1 MMQQAS
7 THAALD
13 LARLQREFQDYMLH
27 RNPAVLQHV
36 VGTGHA
42 DAATRMDVY
51 ADGYPLRLLEALETD
66 YPGLKAIAGAEGFES
81 LGRAFIAANPST
93 FRNLR
98 WYGERL
104 APFLEASPA
113 WADRLELA
121 DMARF
126 EWAMAMSFDALDAA
140 CLSREALTGVSAQ
153 NWPRLSFIMHPAVQR
168 VELNTNVTRAWAA
181 QSRGEE
187 LPPLRREA
195 TATTWLLTRRRLQV
209 RFRAMTSEE
218 AIAFS
223 RLAAR
228 VSFGQWCGELGDVV
242 GEDRAAERAVEF
254 LNQWLADGALAGF
267 ALEGPSPPAP
277 PSLASQ
283 ATAGKPAEAR
293 RAKAG
298 EGS

>member
-1 MMQQAS
+1 MHPTSAR
-7 THAALD
+7 ALD
-13 LARLQREFQDYMLH
+13 LARLQREFQDYVLH
-27 RNPAVLQHV
+27 RDPAVLEHV
-36 VGTGHA
+36 LGTGAA

-66 YPGLKAIAGAEGFES
+66 YPGLKAIAGEQDFEA
-81 LGRAFIAANPST
+81 LGRAFIAACPST

-104 APFLEASPA
+104 AQFLETSPA
-113 WADRLELA
+113 WSDRIELA

-140 CLSREALTGVSAQ
+140 CLSREALTGVSAD

-168 VELNTNVTRAWAA
+168 VDLKTDVTRAWSA
-181 QSRGEE
+181 QTRGEE

-195 TATTWLLTRRRLQV
+195 AATTWLLTRRRLQV
-209 RFRAMTSEE
+209 RFRAMTPEE
-218 AIAFS
+218 AIALD

-228 VSFGQWCGELGDVV
+228 ASFAQWCAELGEVT
-242 GEDRAAERAVEF
+242 GEDRAAQTAVEF

-267 ALEGPSPPAP
+267 ALEPDLPSPA
-277 PSLASQ
+277 Q
-283 ATAGKPAEAR
+283 RERGG
-293 RAKAG
+293 G
-298 EGS
+298 EGQGQGV